1 MVFTVTVH
9 FLRNFITL
17 ALIGTESDMAEPQRD
32 IRKEATGWIGL
43 AVVMIAFPA
52 LFFLC
57 VFFPIWVGL
66 TPRW

>member
-1 MVFTVTVH
+1 
-9 FLRNFITL
+9 
-17 ALIGTESDMAEPQRD
+17 MAEPQRD
-32 IRKEATGWIGL
+32 IRKEATGWVGL
-43 AVVMIAFPA
+43 AVVMVAFPA

>member
-1 MVFTVTVH
+1 
-9 FLRNFITL
+9 
-17 ALIGTESDMAEPQRD
+17 MATKPQRD
-32 IRKEATGWIGL
+32 LGREAAGWISI
-43 AVVMIAFPA
+43 AVVMVLFPV